1 MYGLEQKQITNKV
14 NMKQRVN
21 QYDFEQ
27 AFRSHGRFGGDHDNF
42 SYEALQLLFEYFEEL
57 EDSCDT
63 EIELDVIAICCDYC
77 EMSKS
82 EIYSSYGRR
91 EIIGIEYEDPQLE
104 EQHEEQL
111 VEWLNDH
118 TQYIGKT
125 ELSEYSK
132 LKEPTFV
139 YQSF

>member
-1 MYGLEQKQITNKV
+1 
-14 NMKQRVN
+14 MKQRVN

-27 AFRSHGRFGGDHDNF
+27 AFRSHGRFGGDNDNF

-63 EIELDVIAICCDYC
+63 EIELDVIAICCDFTEATKAELVSDY
-77 EMSKS
+77 
-82 EIYSSYGRR
+82 EIELNSLNTEDEDEDEVSAYLQDNTSY
-91 EIIGIEYEDPQLE
+91 
-104 EQHEEQL
+104 
-111 VEWLNDH
+111 V
-118 TQYIGKT
+118 GKT